1 MFSTKPANSLVL
13 SIIVALFMAC
23 GSMAQTTD
31 TIPPLPPT
39 GLTATASTCGQV
51 DLSWGASVD
60 NTGGSGLK
68 AYIINRSDGVNT
80 SIGVGRTIFSDT
92 NYLKSSTTLTYYVV
106 AMDSAGNKSLPSN
119 SVTVSTPP
127 CPISASE
134 TVIDGAYIEPLGKAI
149 ATYGARTLLIY
160 AKRDPITL
168 TLNTWAY
175 VHDSDTSLTSTFLL
189 HTSPGYHQI
198 ETDYLLTGATDLW
211 TLSFDSYAGGKV
223 LVNHY
228 VLNGPPV
235 TAAVLV
241 STNSLGDSHSYAK
254 SMLRL
259 ASGGLIAAWNED
271 FVLNADSSDTA
282 GFAYRSPTGNW
293 TSQFPVSIP
302 NTEGG
307 NITRSRMVLAQHPAD
322 KSIWAFAKRD
332 SFDDIIAV
340 HFTETSGGIIR
351 DWINAAYIDQATD
364 GVNGPETEFPYL
376 AAIADSTRNAI
387 LLAYQANQDG
397 IIFVDPLLN
406 SMNNI
411 FLKTATAT
419 IAQISANGTR
429 SFIPFPNYLERICQ
443 FGFSVLSDGTLWFT
457 YQPVNHTSLTWNQV
471 YASKYSSGS
480 WTTPA
485 LVGFNYNNYNN
496 SNGLDWDP
504 GALAYRTDQPEV
516 AFLTPDAM
524 LHTFDVSNLGPA
536 PVDTTPPTTSITSP
550 ANGATV
556 SGTVTVSASASDNIG
571 VTQLQL
577 LIDGAVIGT
586 LTASP
591 YNFSWNTTAIANGS
605 HTLQTKAYD
614 AAGNVA
620 TSAIVTVTV
629 SNSTLTNLTVAITN
643 PSNGGTVPRNQKVTI
658 SASATDSVGI
668 SKVQFSVNGS
678 LIGTTTVAP
687 YSCPWKVPGKSHAS
701 YKIQAQA
708 YDAAGNTAAQA
719 ITVTAQ

>member
-293 TSQFPVSIP
+293 TSQFPDSIP

-307 NITRSRMVLAQHPAD
+307 NIARSRMVLAQQPAD